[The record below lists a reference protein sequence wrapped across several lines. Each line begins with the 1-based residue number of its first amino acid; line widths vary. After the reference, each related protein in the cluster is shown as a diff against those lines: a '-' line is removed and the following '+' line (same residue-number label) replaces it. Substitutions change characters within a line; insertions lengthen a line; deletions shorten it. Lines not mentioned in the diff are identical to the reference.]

1 MNKYLECIKDCD
13 EAIKIDPA
21 FPKSYFRKAE
31 ALVSLN
37 SLEEAKVCLVEAI
50 KHEPENATLHEMLK
64 DISEE
69 IEQDNV
75 LPPDHPERKRFQ
87 NLLDWMQK
95 GGSDFS
101 KLKLRY
107 YSDNYR
113 GVHAQQNIKN
123 GETVLFVPLHQII
136 TLEMA
141 YKTPIGKLMYEKG
154 LRQRLISPK
163 HSFLGA
169 YLLQERKKA

>member
-1 MNKYLECIKDCD
+1 
-13 EAIKIDPA
+13 
-21 FPKSYFRKAE
+21 
-31 ALVSLN
+31 
-37 SLEEAKVCLVEAI
+37 
-50 KHEPENATLHEMLK
+50 
-64 DISEE
+64 
-69 IEQDNV
+69 
-75 LPPDHPERKRFQ
+75 
-87 NLLDWMQK
+87 MQK